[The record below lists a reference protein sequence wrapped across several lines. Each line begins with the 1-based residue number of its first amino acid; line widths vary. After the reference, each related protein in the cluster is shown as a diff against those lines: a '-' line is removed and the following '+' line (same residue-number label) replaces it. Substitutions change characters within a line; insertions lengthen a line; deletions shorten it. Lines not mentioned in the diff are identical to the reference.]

1 MDQVA
6 SPERTGASSSSSNRC
21 VCVSD
26 PHAPQVC
33 LLLLFIVKVSVILES
48 NLEVNPRIVASRSDE
63 PPVGADVW
71 RRGRAPPR
79 GRARPPE
86 LHQNRGPDG
95 RSRAAR
101 EPERVGTWRG
111 PDGE

>member
-1 MDQVA
+1 M
-6 SPERTGASSSSSNRC
+6 
-21 VCVSD
+21 
-26 PHAPQVC
+26 
-33 LLLLFIVKVSVILES
+33 ILALKPGDKS
-48 NLEVNPRIVASRSDE
+48 ASRSDE

-86 LHQNRGPDG
+86 LHQNRDPDG

-111 PDGE
+111 PDGERRQLRL